1 MSNYQLTPI
10 TNTETVLNY
19 DVTCDEQYLGR
30 LYVFPTN
37 DPALSALGIEKEWFL
52 AHELVDFIVSGHV
65 NAAGEWC
72 VSPHRSLEPSLEFTS
87 KAEVFNKVFS
97 PDYKKEVLAV
107 QEILSK
113 EMLAQEILAKEM
125 LSQEIL
131 AQEMLAKETLSQE
144 TVSSI
149 SYLDSLNLVS
159 GSDSGGE
166 DEDSSNPIVEPIVV
180 AIDDDMS
187 IPNLEVLKELLKRSS
202 EEELEEI
209 TEAVA
214 QQSDELQLVTE
225 VNREITEEFVQQ
237 FDELELITEVNREVI
252 EDFVQQ
258 SDELE
263 ETTDVSGEAI
273 ILPLISDV
281 VQKEEGLRVDEEVD
295 QKFWKLEIVE
305 IQDALI
311 DRVVEE
317 YREQETTEFVIP
329 PFGLVTVHVEEE
341 YFVLHSTRDGH
352 TVIAATLE
360 GEVLEE
366 LDESDAAEFEQV
378 LKHSQTE
385 ISRLES
391 LPGEE
396 LGDSAQE
403 SEMDAKEDDLANRTG
418 GEKKSKG
425 IEYGS

>member
-10 TNTETVLNY
+10 TNTETVFNC
-19 DVTCDEQYLGR
+19 DVTCDKQYLGQ

-37 DPALSALGIEKEWFL
+37 DPALNDLGIEKEWFL
-52 AHELVDFIVSGHV
+52 THESGDFVVSGHV
-65 NAAGEWC
+65 NTVGEWC
-72 VSPHRSLEPSLEFTS
+72 VSPHRSLKPSLEFTS
-87 KAEVFNKVFS
+87 QADVFSKVFS
-97 PDYKKEVLAV
+97 PNYEKEVLAV
-107 QEILSK
+107 REMLSK
-113 EMLAQEILAKEM
+113 EMLAQEM
-125 LSQEIL
+125 LS
-131 AQEMLAKETLSQE
+131 KETLSQE
-144 TVSSI
+144 TISSI
-149 SYLDSLNLVS
+149 SYLDSVNVVS

-166 DEDSSNPIVEPIVV
+166 DEDEDGSKPIVEPIL
-180 AIDDDMS
+180 ATLNEELS
-187 IPNLEVLKELLKRSS
+187 IPNLEVLKELLRRSS

-214 QQSDELQLVTE
+214 RQSDELQLVTK
-225 VNREITEEFVQQ
+225 VN
-237 FDELELITEVNREVI
+237 
-252 EDFVQQ
+252 
-258 SDELE
+258 
-263 ETTDVSGEAI
+263 GEAI
-273 ILPLISDV
+273 VLPVLSDV
-281 VQKEEGLRVDEEVD
+281 VQGQEGLRVDEQVD
-295 QKFWKLEIVE
+295 QKFWELQIVE
-305 IQDALI
+305 VQDALI
-311 DRVVEE
+311 DRVLEE
-317 YREQETTEFVIP
+317 YQDRETTEFVIP

-341 YFVLHSTRDGH
+341 YFALRSTLDGH

-425 IEYGS
+425 IEYGG

>member
-10 TNTETVLNY
+10 TNTETVLNC
-19 DVTCDEQYLGR
+19 DVICDEQYLGR

-37 DPALSALGIEKEWFL
+37 DPALNTLGIEKEWFL
-52 AHELVDFIVSGHV
+52 SHEPGDFVVSGHV
-65 NAAGEWC
+65 NAVGEWC

-87 KAEVFNKVFS
+87 QAEVFDRVFS
-97 PDYKKEVLAV
+97 PDYEREVLAV
-107 QEILSK
+107 REMLSK
-113 EMLAQEILAKEM
+113 EMLAQEMLPKEM
-125 LSQEIL
+125 
-131 AQEMLAKETLSQE
+131 LSQE

-149 SYLDSLNLVS
+149 SHLDSVS
-159 GSDSGGE
+159 VVSDGVSGGE
-166 DEDSSNPIVEPIVV
+166 HEDEDEDGSKPIVEPILVTLNEEL
-180 AIDDDMS
+180 S

-209 TEAVA
+209 TEEFV
-214 QQSDELQLVTE
+214 QQSDELELVTE
-225 VNREITEEFVQQ
+225 EELEEITEEFVQQ
-237 FDELELITEVNREVI
+237 
-252 EDFVQQ
+252 
-258 SDELE
+258 SDKLE
-263 ETTDVSGEAI
+263 ETIEVNAEAI
-273 ILPLISDV
+273 VVPLVSNV
-281 VQKEEGLRVDEEVD
+281 VPGEGGLRVNEEVD
-295 QKFWKLEIVE
+295 QKFWGLEIVE
-305 IQDALI
+305 VQDALI

-317 YREQETTEFVIP
+317 YQDRETTEFVIP

-352 TVIAATLE
+352 TMIAATLE
-360 GEVLEE
+360 CEVLEE

-425 IEYGS
+425 IEYGG